1 MSRTGHTL
9 EATVSN
15 KQRKWRVDRLFEL
28 GQPLGLSLTW
38 KALSLMMSDQS
49 RFGPTL
55 PCNSLYAPNP
65 MEWSA
70 RGHCDSV
77 KGYRLQA
84 VEACLQPSAHL
95 LLQVCHG
102 ISAQR
107 ALQRGRQPLCMN
119 SAGISSRIT
128 TSLFSADVCSVWKT
142 LYTAFKK
149 GPVA

>member
-1 MSRTGHTL
+1 MLAVISRTGHTF
-9 EATVSN
+9 EATASN
-15 KQRKWRVDRLFEL
+15 KQRKQREDRLFEL
-28 GQPLGLSLTW
+28 GQPLGLSLTC

-70 RGHCDSV
+70 RGQRVQVAGCRGLPPAICSS
-77 KGYRLQA
+77 A
-84 VEACLQPSAHL
+84 VASMPL
-95 LLQVCHG
+95 LA
-102 ISAQR
+102 AQR
-107 ALQRGRQPLCMN
+107 ALQRGRQPLCTHR
-119 SAGISSRIT
+119 AGII

>member
-1 MSRTGHTL
+1 MLAVISRTGHTF
-9 EATVSN
+9 EATASN
-15 KQRKWRVDRLFEL
+15 KQRKQREDRLFEL
-28 GQPLGLSLTW
+28 GQPLGLSLTC

-70 RGHCDSV
+70 RGQRVQVAGCRGLPPAICSS
-77 KGYRLQA
+77 A
-84 VEACLQPSAHL
+84 VASMPL
-95 LLQVCHG
+95 LA
-102 ISAQR
+102 AQR

-142 LYTAFKK
+142 FYTAFKK

>member
-70 RGHCDSV
+70 RGQRVQVAGCRGLPPAICSS
-77 KGYRLQA
+77 A
-84 VEACLQPSAHL
+84 VASMPL
-95 LLQVCHG
+95 LA
-102 ISAQR
+102 AQR

>member
-9 EATVSN
+9 EATASN
-15 KQRKWRVDRLFEL
+15 KQRKWREDRLFEL
-28 GQPLGLSLTW
+28 GQPLGLSLTC

-107 ALQRGRQPLCMN
+107 ALQRGRQPLCTHR
-119 SAGISSRIT
+119 AGIT

-142 LYTAFKK
+142 FYTAFKK

>member
-1 MSRTGHTL
+1 MLAVISRTGHTF
-9 EATVSN
+9 EATASN
-15 KQRKWRVDRLFEL
+15 KQRKQREDRLFEL
-28 GQPLGLSLTW
+28 GQPLGLSLTC

-70 RGHCDSV
+70 RGQRVQVAGCRGLPPAICSS
-77 KGYRLQA
+77 A
-84 VEACLQPSAHL
+84 VASMPL
-95 LLQVCHG
+95 LA
-102 ISAQR
+102 AQR

>member
-1 MSRTGHTL
+1 MLAVISRTGHTF
-9 EATVSN
+9 EATASN
-15 KQRKWRVDRLFEL
+15 KQRKWREDRLFEL
-28 GQPLGLSLTW
+28 GQPLGLSLTC

-70 RGHCDSV
+70 RGQRVQVAGCRGLPPAICSS
-77 KGYRLQA
+77 A
-84 VEACLQPSAHL
+84 VASMPL
-95 LLQVCHG
+95 LA
-102 ISAQR
+102 AQR